1 MRSPIAI
8 DWVDALEIQHLFL
21 LCIYANISDRAHM
34 IRLYDDCS
42 LTPRQRYSLDTSFRK
57 RGGHVNGSIVPGKAF
72 LFEQRL

>member
-1 MRSPIAI
+1 M
-8 DWVDALEIQHLFL
+8 DVGYLTLFEL
-21 LCIYANISDRAHM
+21 REATTVSQQTRDRAHM

-57 RGGHVNGSIVPGKAF
+57 RGGHVNCSILLRKAF